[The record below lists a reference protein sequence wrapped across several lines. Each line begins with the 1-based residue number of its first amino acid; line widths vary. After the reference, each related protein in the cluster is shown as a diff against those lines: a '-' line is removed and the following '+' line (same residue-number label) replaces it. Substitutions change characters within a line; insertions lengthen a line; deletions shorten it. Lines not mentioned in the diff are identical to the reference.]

1 MLYIHTAQNI
11 LYLAQSKIDLFHLQ
25 KNPKEWQ
32 IQNTKTSVE
41 ILRFAEVCHC
51 SVKIPNNLQDK
62 GQTSQR
68 CLCSTLHCC
77 HHHCPPA
84 FLLIPLQATQALA
97 TLKSCQFLEA
107 TITHDVSSSGISQQC
122 PSKTISCYYQGRY
135 LGFPGGSDSKESACN
150 VRDLSSI
157 PGLGRS
163 PGEGKGQPLQYSGL
177 ENPMDH
183 IVCGVAKS
191 WTLSNFHFHFHG
203 RNQHNIVQQLSS
215 N

>member
-163 PGEGKGQPLQYSGL
+163 PGWEDSPGKIQKIILRTGNIRKHKVSKLQSGC
-177 ENPMDH
+177 EKQ
-183 IVCGVAKS
+183 IWIKS
-191 WTLSNFHFHFHG
+191 PWIIL
-203 RNQHNIVQQLSS
+203 QSS
-215 N
+215 KQRV